1 MVELIRSTSEFKMRR
16 ETFTTQKVGLVPTMG
31 NLHQGH
37 LSLVQA
43 CVNDNDVTIVSIFV
57 NPKQFGPHEDF
68 NRYPRTLE
76 QDLELLSSVVKGRP
90 CLIYAPNSPHDIYPQ
105 GFDTT
110 ISLGALSKPLCGK
123 FRPGHFDGV
132 ATVVHRL
139 FSITRPS
146 TAYFGT
152 KDFQQLAIIKRMVLD
167 LDIPIK
173 IIPMPIIRDQDGLAL
188 SSRNQYL
195 SKEERQ
201 LALKLP
207 TTLTRICH
215 LFRECHHNAAA
226 PKLINFI
233 EKSLSES
240 LAEQQVEWQY
250 LEILDSLTLMVPS
263 SATSEWVIAGAMK
276 VGKTRLIDNITLATS

>member
-1 MVELIRSTSEFKMRR
+1 
-16 ETFTTQKVGLVPTMG
+16 
-31 NLHQGH
+31 
-37 LSLVQA
+37 
-43 CVNDNDVTIVSIFV
+43 
-57 NPKQFGPHEDF
+57 
-68 NRYPRTLE
+68 
-76 QDLELLSSVVKGRP
+76 
-90 CLIYAPNSPHDIYPQ
+90 SPHDIYPQ

-195 SKEERQ
+195 SKDERQ